1 MIISID
7 NMCDYPTLSA
17 TKVPASMDANTYVY
31 LGLTSLELR
40 VCSCL
45 LRTFGP
51 DKGNNPYWANAAVKS
66 RLAIKA
72 AVFDLQ
78 ILFKP
83 YESNVCS

>member
-7 NMCDYPTLSA
+7 NMCDHPTLLA
-17 TKVPASMDANTYVY
+17 IIVPASMDANTYLY
-31 LGLTSLELR
+31 LGLTSLDLR
-40 VCSCL
+40 VCTCL

-51 DKGNNPYWANAAVKS
+51 EKGSNPYWAHAAVKS

-78 ILFKP
+78 IL
-83 YESNVCS
+83 Y

>member
-7 NMCDYPTLSA
+7 NMCDYPTVSA
-17 TKVPASMDANTYVY
+17 TNVPASMDANTYLY
-31 LGLTSLELR
+31 LGLTSLELS
-40 VCSCL
+40 VCACL

-51 DKGNNPYWANAAVKS
+51 EKGNSPYWANAAVKS
-66 RLAIKA
+66 RSAIKA
-72 AVFDLQ
+72 AVSALQ